1 MKDKRFR
8 KSRDITVILGD
19 SIIRDV
25 KGWELTEES
34 NKVVLK
40 SFRGAT
46 TSHMK
51 WHIKPSTEQNPKKI
65 ILHCGTNDINDDSDP
80 QNIAEEITELAKS
93 ITEDCNNNV
102 TVSGIVPRY
111 GKLNWKVRSVNRLLR
126 IYCRNMD
133 ICFVG
138 PENINPSKYLNCSDL
153 HLYHL
158 GTPIL
163 TVNFLNVLNSL
174 DSEQ

>member
-1 MKDKRFR
+1 
-8 KSRDITVILGD
+8 
-19 SIIRDV
+19 
-25 KGWELTEES
+25 
-34 NKVVLK
+34 
-40 SFRGAT
+40 
-46 TSHMK
+46 MK
-51 WHIKPSTEQNPKKI
+51 WHVKPTTEQNPKNI

-80 QNIAEEITELAKS
+80 QNIAEEIVELAKS
-93 ITEDCNNNV
+93 ISKDCNSNV

-111 GKLNWKVRSVNRLLR
+111 GKLNEKVRSVNRLLR

-133 ICFVG
+133 MRFVG
-138 PENINPSKYLNCSDL
+138 HENINPSKHLNRSGL
-153 HLYHL
+153 HLNHL